1 MCVGQAL
8 LPLRVDESKY
18 SFRSYFRPVG
28 PCKPLRDTSPKSKI
42 QPRVKPMETAGFDRI
57 ITDSHNDWIL
67 SHTQTVPSSTVIV
80 IGWLVIACLNVFH
93 WVNTIL
99 KCFPHNKTWSAVFAC
114 SVGEGWYISQFF
126 LGMCRWPPTTPR
138 LYSKIKFACI
148 LVHFFQCITQWFL
161 KVD

>member
-42 QPRVKPMETAGFDRI
+42 QPRVKPMEAAGFDRI

-67 SHTQTVPSSTVIV
+67 SHTQTVPSSYCDCD
-80 IGWLVIACLNVFH
+80 WL
-93 WVNTIL
+93 
-99 KCFPHNKTWSAVFAC
+99 
-114 SVGEGWYISQFF
+114 ISDRV
-126 LGMCRWPPTTPR
+126 LECIP
-138 LYSKIKFACI
+138 LSKY
-148 LVHFFQCITQWFL
+148 HL
-161 KVD
+161 KVFPSQQDMKCSICMLRGGGVVHKPIFPGYVPLASHNPSPILQN

>member
-8 LPLRVDESKY
+8 LPLRVYESKY

-28 PCKPLRDTSPKSKI
+28 PYKPRRDNSPKSKI
-42 QPRVKPMETAGFDRI
+42 QPRVKPVETAGFDRI

-67 SHTQTVPSSTVIV
+67 SHTQTFPSSTVIV

-114 SVGEGWYISQFF
+114 SVGEGVVHKPIFSWVCAAGLPQPLAY
-126 LGMCRWPPTTPR
+126 TPK
-138 LYSKIKFACI
+138 LSL
-148 LVHFFQCITQWFL
+148 LVF
-161 KVD
+161 